1 MSTQAS
7 GRPPVAKKGHK
18 EATEGALGPR
28 QLASLV
34 KVGEQRKKVSS
45 KGPESIFQ
53 ILRMGTKV

>member
-1 MSTQAS
+1 M
-7 GRPPVAKKGHK
+7 AKKGHK